1 MRRTI
6 QEQIRDNTRRAENLE
21 GMLGIGTVSSVNKVK
36 RTAKVILDD
45 DETVS
50 DDFPVISRKVH
61 CDHCGKDYD
70 WMPKKTDVVAYL
82 IRPGGDGI
90 ILGGV

>member
-1 MRRTI
+1 MRKTL
-6 QEQIRDNTRRAENLE
+6 QEQIRETERRADSLE
-21 GMLGIGTVSSVNKVK
+21 AMLGIGKVSSVNKAK

-50 DDFPVISRKVH
+50 DDFPVISRKVR